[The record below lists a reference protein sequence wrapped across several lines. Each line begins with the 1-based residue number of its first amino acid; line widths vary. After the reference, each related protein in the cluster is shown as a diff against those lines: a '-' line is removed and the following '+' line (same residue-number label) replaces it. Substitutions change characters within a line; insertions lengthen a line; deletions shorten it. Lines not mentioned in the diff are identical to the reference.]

1 MSYPIVQKKE
11 IMDIERVKKEEK
23 SSKE

>member
-1 MSYPIVQKKE
+1 MSYPLVQKKE